1 MAMNKEV
8 RQSIIELW
16 VVEGMTIW
24 AMVKK
29 LLDEHNEKISF
40 ETIRKDVLQIK
51 GVLDLEKPGWDEWSE
66 EDLLRETVR
75 RGFDPKDKTVSVK
88 DGLAARKA
96 LDVVMEE
103 AGAVLELPEH
113 HREYPLSPAVIALSH
128 MSNENLIEKLESAI
142 LTIRKLPE

>member
-1 MAMNKEV
+1 MAMEKAV

-16 VVEGMTIW
+16 VVEGMTIM
-24 AMVKK
+24 AMVDR
-29 LLDEHNEKISF
+29 LLKEHNEKISF

-51 GVLDLEKPGWDEWSE
+51 GELDLEKPGWDELSE

-96 LDVVMEE
+96 LDAVMDE
-103 AGAVLELPEH
+103 AGAALELPEH
-113 HREYPLSPAVIALSH
+113 PREYPLSPAVIALSH
-128 MSNENLIEKLESAI
+128 MSNEKLIEKLEASIEA
-142 LTIRKLPE
+142 IRKLPE